1 MSALA
6 EELEVVRAAAALA
19 PPDAPLDASVPGGS
33 SSGVKARLEKLQR
46 LDREQLERLHLSTAA
61 ALCQV
66 LREHRQRCDQVDDLQ
81 ALLAK
86 NKMQEARCTLEP
98 TGITNTA
105 WQLLPAI
112 DTKELKEVVNRQ
124 MGLIHDQVSSVVEPV
139 NDNLSSYSRLLSH
152 REPHASGHKLGR
164 SERDFA
170 KKSETAL
177 EITTPGGT
185 PAPTSAAPTSLPS
198 MPHNNVTNNG
208 GQQEQG
214 VLQGEGAALQR
225 MLGAF
230 SWTAADAA
238 PTVTPTSL
246 TQDHGRCREPQAPR
260 TAGHASDHESE
271 VLELSKEGVEPPPT
285 NAGVDATQ
293 KQVREVMRYCE
304 HSVSLMCFLK

>member
-19 PPDAPLDASVPGGS
+19 PPDAPLEASVPGGS
-33 SSGVKARLEKLQR
+33 SRGVKARLERLQS

-61 ALCQV
+61 ALCEV

-86 NKMQEARCTLEP
+86 NNLQEAQCSSLEP

-164 SERDFA
+164 SERDLA

-185 PAPTSAAPTSLPS
+185 PAPTGAAPTSLPI
-198 MPHNNVTNNG
+198 MPHNNG
-208 GQQEQG
+208 GQQQRG
-214 VLQGEGAALQR
+214 RLQGEGAALQR
-225 MLGAF
+225 MLGAW

-246 TQDHGRCREPQAPR
+246 T
-260 TAGHASDHESE
+260 AGHASDHEKGGE
-271 VLELSKEGVEPPPT
+271 ETPPR

-293 KQVREVMRYCE
+293 KQVFEVMRCCE
-304 HSVSLMCFLK
+304 HSVSLMCVLK

>member
-6 EELEVVRAAAALA
+6 EELEVVRAAATLA

-98 TGITNTA
+98 TGITNSSF
-105 WQLLPAI
+105 LPAI

-164 SERDFA
+164 SERHSA
-170 KKSETAL
+170 KKSETA
-177 EITTPGGT
+177 
-185 PAPTSAAPTSLPS
+185 
-198 MPHNNVTNNG
+198 
-208 GQQEQG
+208 EQG
-214 VLQGEGAALQR
+214 VLQGEGAVLQR

-260 TAGHASDHESE
+260 TAGHASDHESD

-293 KQVREVMRYCE
+293 KQVREVMRYCK
-304 HSVSLMCFLK
+304 HSVSLKCVLK